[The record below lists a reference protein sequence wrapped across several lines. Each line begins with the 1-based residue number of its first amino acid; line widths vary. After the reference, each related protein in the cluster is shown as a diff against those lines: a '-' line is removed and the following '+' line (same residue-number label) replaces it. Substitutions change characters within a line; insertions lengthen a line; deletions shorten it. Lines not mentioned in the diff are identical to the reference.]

1 MKNILLSWRHIKNDK
16 SNSIINIVGLG
27 IALGVFAVA
36 MVFVSHEYNYNR
48 CFKDSNRI
56 YRVNV
61 YDSMFN
67 QINNS
72 VPYVL
77 SKTLVA
83 DYPQVEDAC
92 ALTGNYYKVTVERTG
107 YEIPVSGVT
116 PNFFD
121 MFGIEV
127 IEGDVYNLDNIEK
140 SIVLNQSQARNIFGK
155 EHCVGETLP
164 VKWSVDSID
173 FSQGR
178 FNSITIERTAELT
191 VVAVVDDYPQNAT
204 FKPTA
209 FLSTSF
215 WIAHRYTKGHLTVKE
230 RMEEMDM
237 SNPMSSVYVKMAKH
251 TDLKGFE
258 SKMNDDVKRI
268 HKEKLSR
275 YNFVYQPIT
284 DIYFDKHFGYEDHKN
299 NGNRL
304 LCKTTFFIGL
314 LILLIAFFNYVNLA
328 SATADRRLRTQAICQ
343 INGARTG
350 NIVWQSIEES
360 LMLIVL
366 SLPLS
371 VLVTIYGLPKI
382 STLFEIDAS
391 LSFVGSFASLVV
403 VWAVTAILFG
413 LFSGFAIKFRLRR
426 ISLADAVKSS
436 VIKTGDRLIF
446 TNILTIIQIAIF
458 CGLFTS
464 ILLMDRQIKYALK
477 ADFGFDKDGLLV
489 VKIDESKYS
498 TFKDEAGKLPGIIG
512 IAGTSEVPMEKLEM
526 GMGYFNDS
534 TQEYISIRCSNVDE
548 DFFKV
553 IGANIIEGNDFEKG
567 MPSVIINKKAQ
578 QVPQL
583 KLGEQTPFG
592 VVQGVVKDF
601 NFGNAH
607 SEIEPIIYQYYVPG
621 VSQNEMVMLGD
632 FKNVLI
638 RINLMQTPNII
649 SDIEKV
655 WKKTFPDTD
664 FNWYFVDEK
673 VAESY
678 KKDRNYS
685 FVISALT
692 IIALFI
698 AIIGIIG
705 LSASLN
711 QKRVKEI
718 GIRKVNGATSAEI
731 LQMLCRRYIWI
742 VAVAIAVSVPCAY
755 SFVAYWLKD
764 FAYKIGITPEPF
776 IISAIAT
783 LLIVL
788 ATVAIQS
795 LSVARRNPVEAIK
808 TE

>member
-1 MKNILLSWRHIKNDK
+1 MKNILISWRNIKNNK
-16 SNSIINIVGLG
+16 VNSLINIVGLG

-36 MVFVSHEYNYNR
+36 MVFVGNEYSYNR

-67 QINNS
+67 QINNN

-92 ALTGNYYKVTVERTG
+92 ALTGNYYKVTAEKTG

-127 IEGDVYNLDNIEK
+127 IEGDVYNLEKVEK
-140 SIVLNQSQARNIFGK
+140 SIILTHSQARSIFGEK
-155 EHCVGETLP
+155 HCVGEILP
-164 VKWSVDSID
+164 VKWTID
-173 FSQGR
+173 PDEDDG
-178 FNSITIERTAELT
+178 ERTADLS
-191 VVAVVDDYPQNAT
+191 VVAVVADYPKNAT

-209 FLSTSF
+209 FLPTEFWLDQIFVGFTTAKEFMEQMSF
-215 WIAHRYTKGHLTVKE
+215 MNYPFG
-230 RMEEMDM
+230 
-237 SNPMSSVYVKMAKH
+237 SVYVKMAKH

-258 SKMNDDVKRI
+258 SKMNEDAQRLY
-268 HKEKLSR
+268 KEGTQRHYFL
-275 YNFVYQPIT
+275 YQPIT
-284 DIYFDKHFGYEDHKN
+284 DIYFDKVIQHDEDHKN

-350 NIVWQSIEES
+350 NIVWQTIVES

-371 VLVTIYGLPKI
+371 VLVAIYGLPKI

-391 LSFVGSFASLVV
+391 LSFVGSFASLAV
-403 VWAVTAILFG
+403 VWAGTAILFG

-534 TQEYISIRCSNVDE
+534 TQEYISIRCPNVDE

-607 SEIEPIIYQYYVPG
+607 SEIEPIIYQYYVPE

-655 WKKTFPDTD
+655 YKKVFPDTD
-664 FNWYFVDEK
+664 FKWCFADDK
-673 VAESY
+673 IAESY
-678 KKDRNYS
+678 QKDRNYS

-705 LSASLN
+705 LSTVLN

-718 GIRKVNGATSAEI
+718 GIRKVNGATTAEI
-731 LQMLCRRYIWI
+731 LTLLCRRYIWM